1 MKFSEA
7 IIVICWEAKQSI
19 YDDSWTCVKFKYHSK
34 QGTRLP
40 RTGHIQA
47 EFVICEE
54 IDINSRN
61 IHPIDPSSQHKFL
74 LWKHLLFHR
83 HAGVSHHHNYV
94 HMKQPL
100 HPPIEHPY
108 NQKNHPCNEKT
119 SCLIALN
126 CENKQKTKLGSV
138 HWPQICITMFE
149 LDALLPKSI
158 LKYSC
163 RHQFRSN
170 HELQPKRSV
179 TEQHNPP
186 NTNLNWD
193 LNQGQRSSSQA

>member
-1 MKFSEA
+1 MNSNGHTCIDKLSTA
-7 IIVICWEAKQSI
+7 ICNIKSFAKERPNKTPAPIKYEVQWSHHCHMLRSKAI
-19 YDDSWTCVKFKYHSK
+19 NYDDSWTCVKFKYHSK

-47 EFVICEE
+47 KNFISEE
-54 IDINSRN
+54 MDINSRN
-61 IHPIDPSSQHKFL
+61 IHPIDPSSQHKYL

-83 HAGVSHHHNYV
+83 LAGVSHHHNYV

-108 NQKNHPCNEKT
+108 NQKNHPCNQKT

-126 CENKQKTKLGSV
+126 CENKKKTKLGSV

-149 LDALLPKSI
+149 LNALQPKSI
-158 LKYSC
+158 LK
-163 RHQFRSN
+163 
-170 HELQPKRSV
+170 
-179 TEQHNPP
+179 
-186 NTNLNWD
+186 
-193 LNQGQRSSSQA
+193 